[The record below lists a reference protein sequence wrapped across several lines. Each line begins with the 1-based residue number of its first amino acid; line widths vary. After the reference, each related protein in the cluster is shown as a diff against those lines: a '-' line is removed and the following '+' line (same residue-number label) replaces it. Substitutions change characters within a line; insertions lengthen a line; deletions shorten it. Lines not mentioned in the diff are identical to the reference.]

1 MPETNAPEAPKSKC
15 PICDCCFSKP
25 YNMRRHMLRYHG
37 YTYEEYIHNN
47 TNNIPN
53 NTNNNPNNTNNIHNN
68 TNNIPKNTNNI
79 QTEEIETQ
87 NDKEN
92 RCPKC
97 EKCLYAKWY
106 LKKHMDTCKGIRDK
120 HSCEYCYKVFKHDNS
135 RFAHYKICVAKKE
148 IDSKSLVPST
158 NNPSNP
164 SNTTSQQV
172 ASTINNVGG
181 NQNNNTQN
189 NIVNILT
196 FPQAGDKNFDFM
208 CDQITKATMK
218 ALLHNSST
226 PFIGFNNFVGK
237 VMENPQNRIVHKT
250 NPNSI
255 YSKIHVGEGKWEF
268 AHDDDVL
275 PIITHHM
282 TTAALSKV
290 NEIKEDMKLV
300 KELYLKLEPFKNHVT
315 NVNEMDYDSSEYRT
329 ILQRIKLILVNLTRK
344 WMEEEKLL

>member
-1 MPETNAPEAPKSKC
+1 MPETTAPEAPKSQC
-15 PICDCCFSKP
+15 PICDCGFSKP
-25 YNMRRHMLRYHG
+25 YNMKRHMLRFHG
-37 YTYEEYIHNN
+37 YIYEEYIQ
-47 TNNIPN
+47 
-53 NTNNNPNNTNNIHNN
+53 NNIHLNQNN
-68 TNNIPKNTNNI
+68 NHLIQTNNHPI
-79 QTEEIETQ
+79 QTNSHPMQTNSHL
-87 NDKEN
+87 NDIN
-92 RCPKC
+92 TAPNCCSKC
-97 EKCLYAKWY
+97 KKAFCANWY
-106 LKKHMDTCKGIRDK
+106 LVKHMENCKGIKDRL
-120 HSCEYCYKVFKHDNS
+120 SCEYCFLDFKHERS
-135 RFAHYKICVAKKE
+135 RFKHYKICLAKKE
-148 IDSKSLVPST
+148 IDSKSLVPSST
-158 NNPSNP
+158 NNPSN
-164 SNTTSQQV
+164 TSQKPISSSQV

-181 NQNNNTQN
+181 NQNNTQN

-218 ALLHNSST
+218 ALLNTSST

-315 NVNEMDYDSSEYRT
+315 NVNEMDYESSEYRN

-344 WMEEEKLL
+344 WIEEEKML